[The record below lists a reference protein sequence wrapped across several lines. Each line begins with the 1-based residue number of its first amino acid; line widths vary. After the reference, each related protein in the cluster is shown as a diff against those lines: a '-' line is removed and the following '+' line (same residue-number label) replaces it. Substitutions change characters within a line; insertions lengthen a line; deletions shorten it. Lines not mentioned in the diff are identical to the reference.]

1 MLLRPLRA
9 VLWFWF
15 PFSSNI
21 LYIFRIIYKLYIGG
35 SKREGF
41 LSEYLYLRAVLT
53 PLLLSEHHKY
63 LLLLSDKFQRI
74 LAVWERLVR

>member
-15 PFSSNI
+15 PFSSYI

-53 PLLLSEHHKY
+53 SLLLSEHH
-63 LLLLSDKFQRI
+63 
-74 LAVWERLVR
+74 